1 MDTDMEAVGEISK
14 KRKLPHNDDDDDDDD
29 LPIEDHIDD
38 EDEEKNMDMC
48 FSIIRSYRE
57 ARYHIMKGS
66 SSSAKQE
73 EEEEEEMIINT
84 RKKLKMNKLELE
96 EKPPLPPPVP
106 VSVWKPSF
114 RPEDF
119 AQEDAKLPCMTCHD
133 PPPPHVAS
141 PPKAPTQ
148 HHPRQGPKL
157 PALDL
162 NLSL

>member
-1 MDTDMEAVGEISK
+1 
-14 KRKLPHNDDDDDDDD
+14 
-29 LPIEDHIDD
+29 
-38 EDEEKNMDMC
+38 
-48 FSIIRSYRE
+48 
-57 ARYHIMKGS
+57 
-66 SSSAKQE
+66 
-73 EEEEEEMIINT
+73 
-84 RKKLKMNKLELE
+84 MNKLELE
-96 EKPPLPPPVP
+96 ENLPLPLPLPPP

-133 PPPPHVAS
+133 PPPPPPPHVAS

-148 HHPRQGPKL
+148 HHPIQGPKQ

>member
-1 MDTDMEAVGEISK
+1 MEAGGRIS
-14 KRKLPHNDDDDDDDD
+14 KRKLPHNDDDD
-29 LPIEDHIDD
+29 LPIEDHIEEED
-38 EDEEKNMDMC
+38 EDEEKKMDMC
-48 FSIIRSYRE
+48 FSIIRSIRE
-57 ARYHIMKGS
+57 ARHHIMKGS
-66 SSSAKQE
+66 SSANQE
-73 EEEEEEMIINT
+73 QEEEMIINT
-84 RKKLKMNKLELE
+84 RMKMNMNKLELE
-96 EKPPLPPPVP
+96 EKQPLPPP

-133 PPPPHVAS
+133 PPHVAS

-148 HHPRQGPKL
+148 HHPRRGPKQ